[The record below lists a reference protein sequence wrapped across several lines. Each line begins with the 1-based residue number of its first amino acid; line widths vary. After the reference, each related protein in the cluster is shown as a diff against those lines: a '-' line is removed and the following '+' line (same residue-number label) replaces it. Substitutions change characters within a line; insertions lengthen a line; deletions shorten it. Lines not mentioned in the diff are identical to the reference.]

1 VHTSCFVT
9 NVVAKITGLQV
20 KGNPN
25 MTESVDAR
33 LLGEL
38 AVVVIRAVSVLMLY
52 LVMRSVNLNLL
63 GFIVV
68 ATSLRS

>member
-1 VHTSCFVT
+1 
-9 NVVAKITGLQV
+9 
-20 KGNPN
+20 

-38 AVVVIRAVSVLMLY
+38 AVVVIRAVSVLMLH
-52 LVMRSVNLNLL
+52 LVMRSVSLNLL

>member
-1 VHTSCFVT
+1 
-9 NVVAKITGLQV
+9 
-20 KGNPN
+20 

-38 AVVVIRAVSVLMLY
+38 AVVVIRAVSVLMLH

-63 GFIVV
+63 GFVVV